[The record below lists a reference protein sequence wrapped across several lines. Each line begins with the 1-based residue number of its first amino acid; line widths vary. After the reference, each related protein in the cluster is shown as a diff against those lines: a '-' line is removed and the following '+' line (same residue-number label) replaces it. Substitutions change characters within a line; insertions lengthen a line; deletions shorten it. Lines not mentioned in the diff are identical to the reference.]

1 MGGKDEY
8 GVQTDEVEE
17 FCIKDMKC
25 FPGDWRLPNAVSG
38 FSSCLVKRKLS
49 LLIIHILYR

>member
-17 FCIKDMKC
+17 FIIKDMKC
-25 FPGDWRLPNAVSG
+25 FPGDWRLPINVSG
-38 FSSCLVKRKLS
+38 FSSALVKS
-49 LLIIHILYR
+49 NILY